1 MPKVTEGHRESRR
14 QAILDA
20 AQDVFLGKG
29 YQLATVDDIATKSG
43 LSVGALYRYFPTKSD
58 IMLTLL
64 EERLSRGPELLR
76 RLTSDRES
84 PWEALTRCVDIFVSA
99 LRVRHPSTGRL
110 LLVAWGETLQDGTV
124 RQGLQRRFSGLIEYL
139 ASLVRQGI
147 ETGEFQQDADGAAV
161 AAILVSLADGVT
173 LYWSVGTPDVYLH
186 DMRSAALQMLRAYLK
201 PRVSGEES
209 SV

>member
-29 YQLATVDDIATKSG
+29 YQLATVDDIATRSG

-76 RLTSDRES
+76 RLTSDRAS
-84 PWEALTRCVDIFVSA
+84 PWECLARCVDIFVSA

-124 RQGLQRRFSGLIEYL
+124 RQGLQRRFDALIDYL
-139 ASLVRQGI
+139 ASIVRQGVAS
-147 ETGEFQQDADGAAV
+147 GEFRQDADATAV
-161 AAILVSLADGVT
+161 AAMLVSLADGVT

-186 DMRSAALQMLRAYLK
+186 EMRSAALAMLKAYLTPA
-201 PRVSGEES
+201 PRASGEE
-209 SV
+209 